1 MHDGTERNERKYEGS
16 VKGRR
21 EKRIKAGW
29 EEIGCKLGRR
39 KGGKDEGMDWGG
51 ISGDHLFKFSDSSTG

>member
-29 EEIGCKLGRR
+29 EEIGCK
-39 KGGKDEGMDWGG
+39 
-51 ISGDHLFKFSDSSTG
+51 